1 MGIAAEY
8 KAKVNNSGVPEKIL
22 EARDDLW
29 KYNKLINPKFFQDS
43 RWHLKVIADT
53 LQAIFEHRI
62 IKMPEDKEWH
72 FVIIFPNSVTGYLA
86 RIRSSGS

>member
-22 EARDDLW
+22 EARNNLW
-29 KYNKLINPKFFQDS
+29 EYNKLINSKFFRDS

-53 LQAIFEHRI
+53 LQALFELGL
-62 IKMPEDKEWH
+62 IKL
-72 FVIIFPNSVTGYLA
+72 S
-86 RIRSSGS
+86 